1 VAKYRYFKDSEVEGL
16 VHDFVKK
23 LDDARGMAGIPFVIT
38 SGKRT
43 KAKNAS
49 VIGAVANSA
58 HLKGLAV
65 DLRVR
70 STREVALIL
79 DACYEAGIKR
89 RGIYVNE
96 FMHPIHLHV
105 DDDSEKVSPVIF
117 IKREEN

>member
-1 VAKYRYFKDSEVEGL
+1 MSKYRFFKDDEVVGL
-16 VHDFVKK
+16 VPDFVQK
-23 LDDARGMAGIPFVIT
+23 LDDAREMAGIPFIIT

-43 KAKNAS
+43 RKTNES
-49 VIGAVANSA
+49 VIGAVPDSA

-70 STREVALIL
+70 STKEVALIL

-89 RGIYVNE
+89 RGIYVNSE
-96 FMHPIHLHV
+96 WNPVHVHV
-105 DDDSEKVSPVIF
+105 DDDSAKVSPVIF